1 MRLQRATTLPILV
14 FRRPIGQSHSF
25 YVGWPPRQPPRS
37 CVAEPRVASL
47 TCLTLRNMSVISS
60 RARCSLAGV
69 LAIAILSACSD
80 APRTTSPRVAQFG
93 TSNRSTA
100 VVATSA
106 SAAPAYLACPST
118 VAQSTS
124 AVIGPKGGVLTL
136 DGSALAVP
144 PGAVPVP
151 TTFTFTLPASDLMQ
165 VEVHADGVE
174 HYVFKR
180 PVAVT
185 VDYSRCAAAADPIPQ
200 SFGAWYFDPQT
211 RKGLQF
217 MGGVDIRAL
226 HRVVFATNHLSG
238 YAISELAPSDPGS
251 GLMY

>member
-1 MRLQRATTLPILV
+1 MSSLARLYGRAIC
-14 FRRPIGQSHSF
+14 RMS
-25 YVGWPPRQPPRS
+25 PPSNR
-37 CVAEPRVASL
+37 L
-47 TCLTLRNMSVISS
+47 DMSVFSS
-60 RARCSLAGV
+60 RVRCAVTGV
-69 LAIAILSACSD
+69 LAVAIVAACTD
-80 APRTTSPRVAQFG
+80 APRTTSPRVTQLG

-100 VVATSA
+100 VVATPA
-106 SAAPAYLACPST
+106 PQAPAYLACPSS

-124 AVIGPKGGVLTL
+124 AVIGPRGGVLTIG
-136 DGSALAVP
+136 GSALAVP
-144 PGAVPVP
+144 PGAVPAA
-151 TTFTFTLPASDLMQ
+151 TNFTFTLPASDLMQ

-185 VDYSRCAAAADPIPQ
+185 VDYSRCAAATDAIPQ

-226 HRVVFATNHLSG
+226 HRVVFATSHLSG